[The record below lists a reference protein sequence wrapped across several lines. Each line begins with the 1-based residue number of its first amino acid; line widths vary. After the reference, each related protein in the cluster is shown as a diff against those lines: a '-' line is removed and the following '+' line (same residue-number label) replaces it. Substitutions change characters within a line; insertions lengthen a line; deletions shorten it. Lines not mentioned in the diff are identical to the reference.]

1 MKGKKFVLPVLFSI
15 ALTGCATSGIYD
27 TDTAHVPEGGE
38 LNYGLGVGGY
48 WYNICLIATDCDTY
62 IVQGKSVK
70 ATVDGESGNGT
81 LSVGANAEIGAESVK
96 RNAAKELWTLRL
108 GGYPYVKL
116 GTRVSLGTVAVKV
129 FGGVGGNFWWNG
141 KGFDAMDET
150 NVEAGMRLMLSRGD
164 WTTAFTLGIPDFA
177 GLGLSWR
184 FLYGGI
190 VWRGIGAYGY
200 VGVVLR

>member
-1 MKGKKFVLPVLFSI
+1 MKGKKFVLLALFSI

-48 WYNICLIATDCDTY
+48 WYDICLIATDCDTY

-70 ATVDGESGNGT
+70 ATVDGERGNGT
-81 LSVGANAEIGAESVK
+81 LSAGINAEAGAESVK
-96 RNAAKELWTLRL
+96 KSTAKELWTLRM

-116 GTRVSLGTVAVKV
+116 GTRVSHGAIALKV
-129 FGGVGGNFWWNG
+129 FGGVGGNFLWNG
-141 KGFDAMDET
+141 KGFDAMDDP

-164 WTTAFTLGIPDFA
+164 WTTAFTLGVPDFI
-177 GLGLSWR
+177 GLGLRWR
-184 FLYGGI
+184 FLYGGVI
-190 VWRGIGAYGY
+190 WRGIGAYGY